1 MSQNIATGIALQN
14 EQFVLPDHDVE
25 VMPGVAWGHYYAT
38 FTPAFWAT
46 QAWFD
51 REDKIYSN
59 FRIGDTL
66 REEVAACLL
75 GGYGIPAEVGLEA
88 YHRVRDSGL
97 LVGRAPSMETL
108 YKMLSRPLLVNARP
122 VRYRF
127 AAQRSRY
134 LSEALAILECE
145 QPPAHDDRAFRQW
158 LLNLNGIGPKTAS
171 WITRNWLGSDRVA
184 IIDIHIH
191 RAGLLMG
198 LYQNG
203 LSPSKHY
210 FEMEDRFL
218 AFANCIGVKASV
230 LDALIWRRMKD
241 AGNFVFTLIK
251 RLQQ

>member
-46 QAWFD
+46 QAWLD

-88 YHRVRDSGL
+88 YYRVRDSGL
-97 LVGRAPSMETL
+97 LSGRSPSMETL
-108 YKMLSRPLLVNARP
+108 YEMLSRPLLVNERP

-158 LLNLNGIGPKTAS
+158 LSCSSGHL
-171 WITRNWLGSDRVA
+171 V
-184 IIDIHIH
+184 
-191 RAGLLMG
+191 M
-198 LYQNG
+198 
-203 LSPSKHY
+203 
-210 FEMEDRFL
+210 L
-218 AFANCIGVKASV
+218 A
-230 LDALIWRRMKD
+230 ALEP
-241 AGNFVFTLIK
+241 GFGFCE
-251 RLQQ
+251 